1 MPEETKELL
10 TDVVAK
16 SLEEAVPSA
25 VEAAMDVKLK
35 ELSLSDNPDFKEM
48 KSQMK
53 ELVEKSR
60 MNS

>member
-1 MPEETKELL
+1 MNDETKEMLA
-10 TDVVAK
+10 DVVAK

-35 ELSLSDNPDFKEM
+35 ELNLSENADFKEM

-60 MNS
+60 M

>member
-1 MPEETKELL
+1 MNDETKEMLA
-10 TDVVAK
+10 DVVAK

-35 ELSLSDNPDFKEM
+35 ELNLSENADFKEM

-60 MNS
+60 MGG